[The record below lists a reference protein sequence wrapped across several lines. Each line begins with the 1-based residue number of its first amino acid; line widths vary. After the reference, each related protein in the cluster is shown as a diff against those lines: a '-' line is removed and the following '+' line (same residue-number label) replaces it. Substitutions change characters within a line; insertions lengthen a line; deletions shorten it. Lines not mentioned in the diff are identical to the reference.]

1 MKGSTRT
8 VPGRIVLFLLFLFI
22 ALGAVFPFY
31 YLFLA
36 SFRSSDLLFRSGMDF
51 GLDPGKM
58 TLQNYRYVFFGKGQ
72 IYFYWYRNSILITSM
87 FTVASL
93 FFSSMVG
100 YALAVY
106 RFRGRNLIFTL
117 VLFILMVPLEI
128 LMLPLY
134 RLLIAIKLINTYAGV
149 ILPFVVS
156 PLGVFFFRQYASG
169 IQRDYL
175 DAGRMDG
182 CTEYGLYFRIMA
194 PLMTPAFGAMAILLS
209 MRSWNDF
216 VWPLIVLRTNEMFT
230 IPIGLAGLM
239 SPYGNNYD
247 LLISG
252 AVLAVIPIVILFVFN
267 QKSFISG
274 LTAGGIKG

>member
-1 MKGSTRT
+1 MRTRQN
-8 VPGRIVLFLLFLFI
+8 VGRLVFFLLFAAFAAC
-22 ALGAVFPFY
+22 ALFPFY
-31 YLFLA
+31 YLLLA
-36 SFRSSDLLFRSGMDF
+36 SFRPSDQLFRSGMDF
-51 GLDPGKM
+51 GINFSRM
-58 TLQNYRYVFFGKGQ
+58 TLRNYEYVFFGKGR
-72 IYFYWYRNSILITSM
+72 IYFFWYRNSIMITAL
-87 FTVASL
+87 FTTLAL
-93 FFSSMVG
+93 FFSSLVG
-100 YALAVY
+100 YSLAVY
-106 RFRGRNLIFTL
+106 RFKGRNLIFTL

-134 RLLIAIKLINTYAGV
+134 RLLIAFRLVNTFPGV
-149 ILPFVVS
+149 VLPFVVS
-156 PLGVFFFRQYASG
+156 PLGIFFFRQYASG
-169 IQRDYL
+169 LQRDFM
-175 DAGRMDG
+175 DAGRIDG
-182 CTEYGLYFRIMA
+182 CSEYGLYFKIMA

-252 AVLAVIPIVILFVFN
+252 AVLAVIPIIILFALN
-267 QKSFISG
+267 QKSFIAG